1 MPRRYINISEKVS
14 EKLNIKL
21 ISDFIQST
29 DPNKM
34 IVVRKVRLINPYGQ
48 LDVGCCLCGDF
59 ADESSYSVGLMDDFI
74 MCTNELNQKEIHIH
88 NNNCNHISFWF
99 RDYKGELLTSDD
111 NYYFTLEIELI
122 F

>member
-21 ISDFIQST
+21 ISDFIQSR
-29 DPNKM
+29 DSNKM
-34 IVVRKVRLINPYGQ
+34 IVIRKVRLINPYGQ
-48 LDVGCCLCGDF
+48 HDVGCCLCGDF

-88 NNNCNHISFWF
+88 NNNCNNISFWF

>member
-14 EKLNIKL
+14 EKLNMKL
-21 ISDFIQST
+21 NSDFIQST
-29 DPNKM
+29 DPNKT
-34 IVVRKVRLINPYGQ
+34 IVIRKVRLINPYGQ

-59 ADESSYSVGLMDDFI
+59 ADESSYSIGLMDDFI

-88 NNNCNHISFWF
+88 NTNCNHISFWF
-99 RDYKGELLTSDD
+99 RDYKGELLKSDD

>member
-1 MPRRYINISEKVS
+1 MPRRYVNMSGKVS
-14 EKLNIKL
+14 ENMWIQFDL
-21 ISDFIQST
+21 DFAIST
-29 DPNKM
+29 DPNKT
-34 IVVRKVRLINPYGQ
+34 IVIRKVRLINPYGQ
-48 LDVGCCLCGDF
+48 LDIGCCLCGDF
-59 ADESSYSVGLMDDFI
+59 ADDSSYSLGLMDDFI

-88 NNNCNHISFWF
+88 NTNCNHISFWF

>member
-1 MPRRYINISEKVS
+1 MPRRYINITEKVT
-14 EKLNIKL
+14 EKLNMKL
-21 ISDFIQST
+21 NSDFIQST
-29 DPNKM
+29 DPNKT

>member
-1 MPRRYINISEKVS
+1 MPRRYVNITEKVD
-14 EKLNIKL
+14 EKIGMTLDV
-21 ISDFIQST
+21 DFVIST
-29 DPNKM
+29 DPNKT
-34 IVVRKVRLINPYGQ
+34 IIIRKVRLINPYGQ

>member
-1 MPRRYINISEKVS
+1 MPRRYINITEKVS

-21 ISDFIQST
+21 ISDFIQSR

-34 IVVRKVRLINPYGQ
+34 IIIRKVRLINPYGQ

-59 ADESSYSVGLMDDFI
+59 ADESSYSLGLMDDFI
-74 MCTNELNQKEIHIH
+74 MCTNEINEKVIHVH
-88 NNNCNHISFWF
+88 NLNNNMLYFWF
-99 RDYKGELLTSDD
+99 RDYKGNLLTADD
-111 NYYFTLEIELI
+111 DYYFTLEIELI